1 MLPFAIG
8 LILIGIV
15 LIIRGVSRL
24 RLRRRLRCSFY
35 WSSGLVTMLS
45 GVLLLAT
52 AANLYT
58 YHRLTS
64 EMAVAEVE
72 IRSTAPNVFELQVTE
87 AGKSPLSF
95 TLYGDEWQLDARFL
109 RWKSWATLLG
119 KDPFF
124 ALERLSG
131 RYGDIEQERRAK
143 RSVHSLNS
151 KPGLDIWKYGRKY
164 SHWIPIVDAYYGSS
178 VYVPLE
184 SGAKYQVTASHS
196 GLTVRAKNA
205 PAAEVLKDW

>member
-1 MLPFAIG
+1 MLPFAFS

-15 LIIRGVSRL
+15 LIIRGISRF
-24 RLRRRLRCSFY
+24 RLRRRLRCSIY

-45 GVLLLAT
+45 GVLLLAA

-58 YHRLTS
+58 YHRLTR
-64 EMAVAEVE
+64 EIAVAEIE
-72 IRSTAPNVFELQVTE
+72 IRSTAPNSFELQITE
-87 AGKSPLSF
+87 ADKPPISF

-119 KDPFF
+119 KDPLF

-131 RYGDIEQERRAK
+131 RYGDIEQERKAA

-164 SHWIPIVDAYYGSS
+164 SQWMSFMDAYYGSS
-178 VYVPLE
+178 VYVPLV
-184 SGAKYQVTASHS
+184 SGARYQVTASHS
-196 GLTVRAKNA
+196 GLMVRSTNA